1 MSSENNNNEVVK
13 INLDNSESNTD
24 VNVEVSVDTSPNVS
38 TDVNVN
44 VSNAEDNENNNETSE
59 VNNTVEVNT
68 VEENTVEEITVAENT
83 VEENTVEENTV
94 EENTVEENTVEEIT
108 VAENTVENNDEEK
121 YDSELLDTTYDLLTS
136 LVQGMDFNQNNWM
149 LLLSKSMM
157 LVSKNKKMKPIQKIK
172 LSVDLVIKYLDDN
185 TELED
190 KVLTFIRVNVRNM
203 CESMVNNNKT
213 KKKVKKEK
221 VKLEKV
227 DQDVVA
233 SPLQI
238 TNQLIGKIKNL
249 FKSKNMNFED
259 LQKNIP
265 EIVIM
270 CINTFKK
277 YKHLT
282 NIEKK
287 NLLIQTLTKFLKNEL
302 PKLIKMTKDQ
312 VESVNFIVDSIPNT
326 IETLNNVIHG
336 KDIKLDFRDPATQMM
351 AMQLFMKLKPLFSC
365 FKKED

>member
-1 MSSENNNNEVVK
+1 MSSGNNNNEVVK

-44 VSNAEDNENNNETSE
+44 VSNAEDNENNNKTSE
-59 VNNTVEVNT
+59 VK
-68 VEENTVEEITVAENT
+68 
-83 VEENTVEENTV
+83 NTV

-108 VAENTVENNDEEK
+108 VAENTVAENTVEGNTVKENNEEK

-302 PKLIKMTKDQ
+302 PKLIKMTEDQ

-365 FKKED
+365 FKKEN